1 MPWRRCRRRPRPVPS
16 TRAGRLRAGCGLAR
30 RQLLWWRQCA
40 RPRRAASLE
49 TPTSCL
55 KEHASPAARA
65 ALEELAD
72 AGVLSRKSVARG
84 TTEYIAKDVLDLL
97 I

>member
-1 MPWRRCRRRPRPVPS
+1 
-16 TRAGRLRAGCGLAR
+16 
-30 RQLLWWRQCA
+30 
-40 RPRRAASLE
+40 
-49 TPTSCL
+49 L

-72 AGVLSRKSVARG
+72 AGVLSYKSVGRG